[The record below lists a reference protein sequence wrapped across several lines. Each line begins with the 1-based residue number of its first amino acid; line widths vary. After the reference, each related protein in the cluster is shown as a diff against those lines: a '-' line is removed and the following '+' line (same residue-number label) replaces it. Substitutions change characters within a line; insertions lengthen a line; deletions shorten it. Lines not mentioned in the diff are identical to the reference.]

1 MSRRRDVGAYTPAM
15 IPHAFGRSA
24 PLTIGV
30 EEEVWVL
37 DPGTLLPTPVPA
49 TLLDGERR
57 KAELHREV
65 IELTTGVCSDAVD
78 VEAQLRAGRAE
89 AHRLAAEE
97 GVVLAASGTWPLGDV
112 DAYSVTPEPG
122 YLEFVEYAGSAALRQ
137 TCAGL
142 HVHVGVESP
151 EACMAALEW
160 SLPWLPALLAV
171 SASSPYLAAEETGL
185 ASTRAELLAL
195 LPRGGTPP
203 AFASYEDFDGFAER
217 LVSLGLADSWRRV
230 WWDARPHPEFGTL
243 EVRVP
248 DQPTRVVAS
257 VAFAA
262 LVQAMVATAEP
273 GPQADRA
280 VYVQN
285 RFAALRFG
293 ARAEL
298 VHPDGDRLVPAPVL
312 LRELVALVTPA
323 AERLGSVALLA
334 PLDGLAQADEQLELG
349 RRSGVRAVCDHL
361 IAGS

>member
-1 MSRRRDVGAYTPAM
+1 MM
-15 IPHAFGRSA
+15 PHAFGRGA
-24 PLTIGV
+24 PLTVGV
-30 EEEVWVL
+30 EEELWVL
-37 DPGTLLPTPVPA
+37 DPGTLLPTPVPDA
-49 TLLDGERR
+49 LLDGERR

-65 IELTTGVCSDAVD
+65 VELTTGTCADAN
-78 VEAQLRAGRAE
+78 EALARLREGRAE
-89 AHRLAAEE
+89 AHRLAASCD
-97 GVVLAASGTWPLGDV
+97 VVLAASGTWPLADV
-112 DAYSVTPEPG
+112 SAMSVTPEPG

-160 SLPWLPALLAV
+160 VLPWLPALLAV

-203 AFASYEDFDGFAER
+203 AFASYEEFDRFAER
-217 LVSLGLADSWRRV
+217 LVALGLADSWRRV
-230 WWDARPHPEFGTL
+230 WWDARPHPDFGTL

-248 DQPTRVVAS
+248 DQPTRVAVSA
-257 VAFAA
+257 AFAA
-262 LVQAMVATAEP
+262 LVQAMVATAAP
-273 GPQADRA
+273 GPPADRA
-280 VYVQN
+280 LYVQN

-298 VHPDGDRLVPAPVL
+298 VHPDGDRLVPAPEL
-312 LRELVALVTPA
+312 LAELVELVAPA
-323 AERLGSVALLA
+323 AERLGSSSLLG
-334 PLDGLAQADEQLELG
+334 PLAGLAQADEQLELG